1 MSPRVKAPRKAF
13 KKQSSKE
20 PFSFVLFLIGL
31 FKLFKALLLIAVGI
45 GAIRFLHKDL
55 SGAVMHWAQ
64 VLRVDTDNRYIHGLL
79 AKIFRVTP
87 KQLKELSVGTFI
99 YAGLFLT
106 EGFGLLL
113 RKHWAEYF
121 TIITTALFIPLE
133 VYELLKHFTIT
144 KLVVTVLNVLIVWYL
159 VARVRSRSKRFS
171 G

>member
-1 MSPRVKAPRKAF
+1 MVARATVQRKAF

-31 FKLFKALLLIAVGI
+31 FKLFKALLLIVVGV
-45 GAIRFLHKDL
+45 GAIKFLHKDL
-55 SGAVMHWAQ
+55 SSTVLHWAAA
-64 VLRVDTDNRYIHGLL
+64 LHVDTDNRYIHRVLVR
-79 AKIFRVTP
+79 IFRVTP

-99 YAGLFLT
+99 YAGLFMT
-106 EGFGLLL
+106 EGMGLLL

-121 TIITTALFIPLE
+121 TIITTGLFIPLE
-133 VYELLKHFTIT
+133 IFELVRHFTVT
-144 KLVVTVLNVLIVWYL
+144 KLVVTAVNMLIVWYL